1 MRNNHIIEREASDT
15 DTLDPW
21 EEEAEEEGSG
31 NSQTKQTWKSLPNL
45 IKSNFVNIVFISN
58 GLI

>member
-1 MRNNHIIEREASDT
+1 MQNNHIIEREASDT
-15 DTLDPW
+15 LDPW
-21 EEEAEEEGSG
+21 EEEAEGEGSG
-31 NSQTKQTWKSLPNL
+31 NSQTKQTWKTLPNL